1 VRDAWGRAN
10 WGLLLLELLSR
21 PLRVMLEKNG
31 LVAVVVDL
39 GGILG
44 VGGLGWV
51 KLGVGCL
58 GRGGLGKDSIDHFL
72 LWELLTGPLSVKLKN
87 FESMKAVL

>member
-1 VRDAWGRAN
+1 VGGFGWDAWGGAN
-10 WGLLLLELLSR
+10 
-21 PLRVMLEKNG
+21 
-31 LVAVVVDL
+31 L

-58 GRGGLGKDSIDHFL
+58 RRGGMGRDSIQHIL
-72 LWELLTGPLSVKLKN
+72 LWELLTGPLSVKLEN

>member
-1 VRDAWGRAN
+1 LGWDAWGGAN
-10 WGLLLLELLSR
+10 
-21 PLRVMLEKNG
+21 
-31 LVAVVVDL
+31 L

-58 GRGGLGKDSIDHFL
+58 GRGKLWWDAWGGVNWGGKLGEVGLWRDSILKFL
-72 LWELLTGPLSVKLKN
+72 LWELLSRTLSFL
-87 FESMKAVL
+87 FEYFEFLTSTL

>member
-1 VRDAWGRAN
+1 MVIGNVLKGGKGQTGVGGFGWYAWGGAN
-10 WGLLLLELLSR
+10 
-21 PLRVMLEKNG
+21 
-31 LVAVVVDL
+31 L

-58 GRGGLGKDSIDHFL
+58 GRGGLMMDSIDHFL
-72 LWELLTGPLSVKLKN
+72 LWELLTGPLSVKLEN